1 MDNTNIDEII
11 QGNGKNQSVPEE
23 QKTEDYLVRVQDY
36 TGEEYELRNGE
47 ETDKI
52 AEAHR
57 SEIEKAVKEFFLGKY
72 KTEVIVHNVVGA
84 IDGATVF
91 VESVGEPH
99 FYTFATVPI
108 DIGEKKVLTDNVW
121 SQQGQVEDA
130 IITAIYAMIFDEE
143 IKKLDQYIESLI
155 KEYPITGITEESLE
169 KVRAGGFSTPY
180 YYINSLDDAFDTL
193 LTSYLQN
200 PKTTKEE
207 WKQIFK
213 KDSFDPEGLNI
224 AIDLYMSEPNTEP
237 DKDIFNKIV
246 SDIETMGGIPQGA
259 YSIFLNDNLIDKKTA
274 NGVKDNT
281 LERSVPNRIIKP

>member
-1 MDNTNIDEII
+1 MDNTNINEII

-23 QKTEDYLVRVQDY
+23 QKKKDYLVPVQDY
-36 TGEEYELRNGE
+36 TGEGYELRNGE

-57 SEIEKAVKEFFLGKY
+57 PEIEKAVKEFFLEKY
-72 KTEVIVHNVVGA
+72 KTEVIVHNIVGA

-99 FYTFATVPI
+99 FYTFAIVPI

-143 IKKLDQYIESLI
+143 IKKLDQYIQSLTE
-155 KEYPITGITEESLE
+155 EYSITGMRKEALE
-169 KVRAGGFSTPY
+169 NVGADGFGTPY
-180 YYINSLDDAFDTL
+180 YYINSFYDTFETL
-193 LTSYLQN
+193 FTTYVNN
-200 PKTTKEE
+200 PETTKEE

-213 KDSFDPEGLNI
+213 KNSFDPSRI
-224 AIDLYMSEPNTEP
+224 IITIYLYMEEPAVEPNI
-237 DKDIFNKIV
+237 DIFNKIV
-246 SDIETMGGIPQGA
+246 SDIENMDGLPRGS
-259 YSIFLNDNLIDKKTA
+259 YSVLLNDNNINKRTA
-274 NGVKDNT
+274 VGYKNNT
-281 LERSVPNRIIKP
+281 LK